1 MSNDDIENEKLVNAI
16 NHLTEKLSVVLLDEF
31 LQLPDDQQKNIDLIK
46 ATQLLLANVLCQVAV
61 DKPELDTITDLQA
74 DELKELI
81 SDCIATGFADK
92 FSQSRH

>member
-31 LQLPDDQQKNIDLIK
+31 LQLPDDQQKNIVLIK